1 MFDFTYQPLPGR
13 VVFRPGGFAALAE
26 EAASLGRRALVLSTP
41 EQRGLAE
48 RAAALLSHTAVGIFS
63 GAIMHVPVGTV
74 DAASQE
80 FAQLDADLCV
90 AVGGGSTVGLAKALA
105 LAIGCPIL
113 AVPTTY
119 AGSEVTP
126 IWGLTEGEAKK
137 TGRDF
142 RVVPRTVIYD
152 PELTL
157 SLPPKLSITSGIN
170 AIAHC
175 VEALYAQDTNPILQ
189 LMAEEGI
196 RALASSLPI
205 IARQPDGLA
214 ARSRALYGAWLAGTC
229 LGSAGVALHHKL
241 CHALGG
247 TFNLPHAETHT
258 IILPHAV
265 AYNHQAAPEAMRR
278 LAAAL
283 GTDDPPA
290 ALFDLAQA
298 SGVPTALKDI
308 GMPTDG
314 IDRALS
320 AALSNPY
327 WNPAVIVSDE
337 IRALLVDAFVGTRP
351 TASRRAQP

>member
-1 MFDFTYQPLPGR
+1 MFDFTYQALPGR

-41 EQRGLAE
+41 EQCSLAE
-48 RAAALLSHTAVGIFS
+48 RAADLLGHATAGLFS
-63 GAIMHVPVGTV
+63 GAVMHVPVGTV
-74 DAASQE
+74 DAARRE
-80 FAQLDADLCV
+80 FARLDADLCV

-105 LAIGCPIL
+105 LATGCPIL

-126 IWGLTEGEAKK
+126 IWGLTEGAAKK
-137 TGRDF
+137 TGRDL
-142 RVVPRTVIYD
+142 RVMPRTVIYD
-152 PELTL
+152 PVLTL
-157 SLPPKLSITSGIN
+157 SLSPKSSITSGIN

-175 VEALYAQDTNPILQ
+175 IEALYARDTNPILQ

-205 IARQPDGLA
+205 IARQPDDLV

-265 AYNHQAAPEAMRR
+265 AYNHEAAPEAMRR
-278 LAAAL
+278 LATAL

-290 ALFDLAQA
+290 ALFDLARA
-298 SGVPTALKDI
+298 AGVPTALKDI
-308 GMPTDG
+308 GMPADG
-314 IDRALS
+314 IDRALA
-320 AALSNPY
+320 AALSAPY
-327 WNPAVIVSDE
+327 WNPAAIVPDK
-337 IRALLVDAFVGTRP
+337 IRALLVDAFAGTRP
-351 TASRRAQP
+351 TASRWAQP